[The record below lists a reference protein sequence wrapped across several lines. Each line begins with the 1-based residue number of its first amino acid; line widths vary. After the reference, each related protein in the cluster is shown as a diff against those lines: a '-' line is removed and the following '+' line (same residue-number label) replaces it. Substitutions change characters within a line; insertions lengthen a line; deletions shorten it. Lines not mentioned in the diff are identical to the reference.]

1 MSLVLYAA
9 GSKVNHSYAVRSTGV
24 DKVQMVETTVGSL
37 ADPLLLTQSLSLKGP
52 NAPGNQRY
60 SVSIRR
66 NVTDPAT
73 KLPYT
78 GSISSTVSIPKNGT
92 FTDGMVEDLCSEMA
106 SVLGACKAYGSSG
119 TVVSGCTDTTAFPKS
134 IANMLF
140 VGL

>member
-9 GSKVNHSYAVRSTGV
+9 GSNANHSYAVRSTGV

-106 SVLGACKAYGSSG
+106 SVLGACKAYGASG